1 MVKNGVYNGT
11 ETSGQQESVFSWTDN
26 SVADISL
33 QARVHINGP
42 INASDQRVGI
52 LVHYPGSGL
61 YKWAL
66 VLHNRPNNGGTYL
79 ELLDESREWLGT
91 NSTQPSAAASCPI
104 MGVWY
109 TFNMTVHGF
118 QAWGWAQPDGSAPCP
133 NNVTVATVT
142 PHITTTGFSNS
153 FIQNGG
159 PNANIHGAVAGTA
172 ELQNGTGSAPVE
184 TYNSYNSWGGLSQAK
199 NLYNSTGGI
208 QWLTSSM
215 TYDSHGNPASLQ
227 DARGGY
233 TYYGYSS
240 KYQYAYLT
248 NKTQVSTPG
257 STRITSLYSY
267 NFTMGTL
274 LSSVDPKG
282 NNSTY
287 QYDILDRPTRTNYP
301 TGDYVSYKYNDIAN
315 YVNVT
320 NENGWKTQQTYD
332 GIGRLKTV
340 ARFSSGLPYSS
351 ESYSYNW
358 LNEVSS
364 RGDALG
370 NRYTYQ
376 YDALGRVTMTT
387 KPDGNSTRLV
397 YNDVQAWTQSIDE
410 NGSTKYYLYDRLGR
424 LIYVLEVT
432 SCGVCWYQTAYSY
445 DEVGNLRQV
454 KSASF
459 QITTY
464 TYDNLNRLTQA
475 IYRDVTHESFSY
487 DSNGNM
493 VSKTNRNGVRTS
505 YTYDSLNRIANI
517 TYYGS
522 IVTKDGYVYDKNG
535 NLQSLSSQ
543 NATLTY
549 SYDTRNRL
557 IYEDYNVNS
566 GQLDYSFSY
575 TFNGEVVS
583 SVWHPLGFTLS
594 YSYDDLGRVKSVSQS
609 GSSNPYARLT
619 YYKNDGVR
627 GIAYG
632 NGLVS
637 NYTYTTIGQALR
649 ISLNDTSVSP
659 VRSLM
664 VLNYAYNKT
673 GTVVGI
679 TGQTTTTS
687 GTSLALSEKY
697 NYDNLQRLKY
707 ANVTGGTTKNVV
719 TYGYDSLGNRAFQTL
734 NGTSTSYTY
743 NTPNNELKSSTTTNG
758 PSLAYSYDPDG
769 NLLTQNVTTGGST
782 VHWTYAW
789 DVPGN
794 LLKAS
799 KENAVQGSY
808 AYDGLG
814 RRVMSREGTTTG
826 YYAYSGTET
835 RYEYFNPGGTNYYV
849 YAGGERIAR
858 VTSYGAVNYY
868 HADALGST
876 RLVTSSTKS
885 VLFSDNYQ
893 PFGQDNLASGSET
906 YRFTGASY
914 SSATGLYYEVLRWY
928 DSSVGRFISL
938 DPLSG
943 YSSDSQSLNGYVY
956 VRNTPTTL
964 VDPTGAVWC
973 DEDPIACEG
982 GLSPYNSLSNADRED
997 PRWIRVCS
1005 QNPPFCGGWTP
1016 EENDL
1021 SSLNVG
1027 GRYTEDAG
1035 WSGDTP
1041 ASGDV
1046 ASAGD
1051 ATPHPPAITATA
1063 SDTLSTLDTN
1073 PTDISSDTSASIEVK
1088 YISRAGFDEAQSEG
1102 AFGNQPTSLAQ
1113 GNYAHNVL
1121 GSGQAPRALGP
1132 GSFPDQWDTNG
1143 FTEIKPYHEGI
1154 EPLQEFSSQLGQYRQ
1169 AFQERFGYAPSVRL
1183 ILYRY
1188 V

>member
-1 MVKNGVYNGT
+1 MGT
-11 ETSGQQESVFSWTDN
+11 
-26 SVADISL
+26 
-33 QARVHINGP
+33 RV
-42 INASDQRVGI
+42 
-52 LVHYPGSGL
+52 
-61 YKWAL
+61 
-66 VLHNRPNNGGTYL
+66 
-79 ELLDESREWLGT
+79 
-91 NSTQPSAAASCPI
+91 
-104 MGVWY
+104 
-109 TFNMTVHGF
+109 
-118 QAWGWAQPDGSAPCP
+118 WAQQPAGYGS
-133 NNVTVATVT
+133 
-142 PHITTTGFSNS
+142 S
-153 FIQNGG
+153 
-159 PNANIHGAVAGTA
+159 
-172 ELQNGTGSAPVE
+172 
-184 TYNSYNSWGGLSQAK
+184 SYN
-199 NLYNSTGGI
+199 T
-208 QWLTSSM
+208 
-215 TYDSHGNPASLQ
+215 TYS
-227 DARGGY
+227 
-233 TYYGYSS
+233 
-240 KYQYAYLT
+240 
-248 NKTQVSTPG
+248 
-257 STRITSLYSY
+257 
-267 NFTMGTL
+267 
-274 LSSVDPKG
+274 
-282 NNSTY
+282 
-287 QYDILDRPTRTNYP
+287 YDILARLTKITYL
-301 TGDYVSYKYNDIAN
+301 TGDYASFTYNDPSN

-320 NENGWKTQQTYD
+320 NENGWKTQQIYD
-332 GIGRLKTV
+332 GLGRLSMVVK
-340 ARFSSGLPYSS
+340 FSGGLPYSN

-358 LNEVSS
+358 LGEVTS
-364 RGDALG
+364 RTDPLG
-370 NRYTYQ
+370 NRYSYQ
-376 YDALGRVTMTT
+376 YDALGRATAVT
-387 KPDGNSTRLV
+387 KPDGNRVAES
-397 YNDVQAWTQSIDE
+397 YNDASSIVTLTDE
-410 NGSTKYYLYDRLGR
+410 NGVAKYLVYDRLGR
-424 LIYVLEVT
+424 LIQAGEVQPGCCLLT
-432 SCGVCWYQTAYSY
+432 SYSY
-445 DEVGNLRQV
+445 DEVGNLRKLMTSTGQ
-454 KSASF
+454 STSY
-459 QITTY
+459 Q
-464 TYDNLNRLTQA
+464 YDNLNRLTKTG
-475 IYRDVTHESFSY
+475 YPDVTSESYAY
-487 DSNGNM
+487 DNNGN
-493 VSKTNRNGVRTS
+493 VVLKTDRKNTS
-505 YTYDSLNRIANI
+505 TTYTYDSLNRLTNK

-522 IVTKDGYVYDKNG
+522 IVAKEGYVYDRNG

-549 SYDTRNRL
+549 NYDARNRL

-575 TFNGEVVS
+575 TFNGEALS

-609 GSSNPYARLT
+609 GSSPYASFT
-619 YYKNDGVR
+619 YYKNDGIR

-632 NGLVS
+632 NGLVA
-637 NYTYTTIGQALR
+637 NYTYTTLGHALR
-649 ISLNDTSVSP
+649 ITLNDTSVSP
-659 VRSLM
+659 VKSLM
-664 VLNYAYNKT
+664 MLNYAYNKT
-673 GTVVGI
+673 GTVTSV
-679 TGQTTTTS
+679 TGQSTTTT
-687 GTSLALSEKY
+687 GASLALSEKY